1 MAATGRLILAQSKE
15 KFLTAQPPKGL
26 ALYLLSTNRG
36 LFYEM
41 HGVLWDVLLQTGV
54 STLMLNFV
62 KWELDAV
69 SSRGGGRGS
78 CGNLLIGERRNKTK
92 RTGLKRDGMQSEQN
106 PRHIITPWNHSDL

>member
-26 ALYLLSTNRG
+26 ALYLLSTNKG

-41 HGVLWDVLLQTGV
+41 HGVLWGVLLQTGV

-69 SSRGGGRGS
+69 SSRGGGDPVEICS
-78 CGNLLIGERRNKTK
+78 KEREGTK
-92 RTGLKRDGMQSEQN
+92 PKGLG
-106 PRHIITPWNHSDL
+106 

>member
-69 SSRGGGRGS
+69 SSRGGGGDPVEICS
-78 CGNLLIGERRNKTK
+78 KEREGTK
-92 RTGLKRDGMQSEQN
+92 PKGLG
-106 PRHIITPWNHSDL
+106 

>member
-69 SSRGGGRGS
+69 SSREGGAGI
-78 CGNLLIGERRNKTK
+78 LWKFAQRREK
-92 RTGLKRDGMQSEQN
+92 EQN
-106 PRHIITPWNHSDL
+106 QKDWAEKRRHAK

>member
-41 HGVLWDVLLQTGV
+41 HGGLWDVLLQTGV
-54 STLMLNFV
+54 STLILNFV

-69 SSRGGGRGS
+69 SSGGGGGGDPVEICS
-78 CGNLLIGERRNKTK
+78 KEREGTK
-92 RTGLKRDGMQSEQN
+92 PKGLG
-106 PRHIITPWNHSDL
+106 

>member
-41 HGVLWDVLLQTGV
+41 HGGLWDVLLQTGV
-54 STLMLNFV
+54 STLILNFV

-69 SSRGGGRGS
+69 SSGGGRGS
-78 CGNLLIGERRNKTK
+78 CGNLLKGERRNKTE
-92 RTGLKRDGMQSEQN
+92 RTGLKRDSMQSEQN
-106 PRHIITPWNHSDL
+106 PRHIITP